1 MVKPT
6 RPSGTHI
13 LMFWVPE
20 SPNSLAKWLQVIFQ
34 VGSRYKSL
42 FGVSG
47 HNSNIC
53 VWDGA
58 ATSVNTRFLTA
69 QDGVKGMG
77 KNRQWISDK
86 RLGDSS
92 SQAASF

>member
-1 MVKPT
+1 MA
-6 RPSGTHI
+6 PSDLLGR
-13 LMFWVPE
+13 
-20 SPNSLAKWLQVIFQ
+20 AKVQV
-34 VGSRYKSL
+34 

-47 HNSNIC
+47 HNLNIC

-58 ATSVNTRFLTA
+58 ATSVYRRFLTA

-77 KNRQWISDK
+77 KNRQWVPDK